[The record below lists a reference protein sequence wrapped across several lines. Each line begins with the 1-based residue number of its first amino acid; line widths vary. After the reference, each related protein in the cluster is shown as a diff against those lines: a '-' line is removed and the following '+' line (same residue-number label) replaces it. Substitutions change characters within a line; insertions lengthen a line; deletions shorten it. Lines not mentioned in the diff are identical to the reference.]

1 MRSVPQQPHRVPEA
15 LARIAIRGETPDALA
30 WSVAIHRERDRRE
43 NEILDQAVAGTG
55 ASLLDPLPF
64 LGDGSGTM
72 PMVREGKALYMDRDH
87 LSPYGSMLLVPLFD
101 ELFRASG
108 ATGGGE

>member
-1 MRSVPQQPHRVPEA
+1 
-15 LARIAIRGETPDALA
+15 
-30 WSVAIHRERDRRE
+30 
-43 NEILDQAVAGTG
+43 
-55 ASLLDPLPF
+55 
-64 LGDGSGTM
+64 
-72 PMVREGKALYMDRDH
+72 MVREGKALYMDRDH